1 VHAVKVA
8 VIGGTGLIGSRVVEN
23 LTAAGHQAVPH
34 SLSTG
39 VDIITG
45 QGLEAAVAGADVVIN
60 LTNSPTFDA
69 ASPAFFQASM
79 DNLLAMSEKGGVGH
93 FVILSIVGVDQ
104 VPELDYYRAKV
115 LQENILRAGPVPYS
129 IVRATQFME
138 FMDAT
143 LSMTAEGATVRLP
156 RTPIQPIAAA
166 DVARIVA
173 EVAAGS
179 PLNGVVNVAGPDV
192 YPLDELGRLT
202 LTAKSDGRTVITD
215 DSAGLF
221 AAAHGDVLTAP
232 NDARIAPTHYTDW
245 LS

>member
-1 VHAVKVA
+1 MKFAVV
-8 VIGGTGLIGSRVVEN
+8 GGTGLIGSRVVEN
-23 LTAAGHQAVPH
+23 LNAAGHQAVPH

-39 VDIITG
+39 VDILTG
-45 QGLEAAVAGADVVIN
+45 QGLDAAAAGVDAVIN
-60 LTNSPTFDA
+60 LTNSPTFDD
-69 ASPAFFQASM
+69 ASLAFFQTSM
-79 DNLLAMSEKGGVGH
+79 DNLLAASEKGGVRH

-104 VPELDYYRAKV
+104 VPDLDYYRAKV
-115 LQENILRAGPVPYS
+115 LQENILKAGPIPYS

-143 LSMTAEGATVRLP
+143 LAMTTDGDTVRLP

-166 DVARIVA
+166 DVSSTVA

-179 PLNGVVNVAGPDV
+179 PLNGVLNVAGPDV

-202 LTAKSDGRTVITD
+202 LTAKSDGRSVVTD
-215 DSAGLF
+215 DSAGMF